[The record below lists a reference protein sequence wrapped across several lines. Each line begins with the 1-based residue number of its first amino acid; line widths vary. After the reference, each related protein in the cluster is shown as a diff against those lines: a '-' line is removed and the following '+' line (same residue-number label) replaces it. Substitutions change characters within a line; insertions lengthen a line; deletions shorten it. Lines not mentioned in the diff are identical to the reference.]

1 MNPEKKQEMLR
12 SAPIPGLVT
21 RLAVPTVI
29 SMLVTTFYNLADSFF
44 VGQLESNS
52 AQAAVGVVFP
62 LMAIIQALGFFFG
75 HGSGNAISRHLGA
88 GDMHSAGSLASCGF
102 FSALGAGLLVMLLGQ
117 LFLEPLALLLGSTET
132 ILPYAKP
139 YLRIILLGAPYMTA
153 SLVLNNQMRF
163 QGNALFSMIGITSGA
178 VLNLVLDPLLIF
190 HFEMGISGA
199 AWATILSQLCSFL
212 LLLGGIKWAKCVP
225 LDIRKLRYLP
235 QLMGEIFKGG
245 LPSLVRQGLSSLSI
259 VVLNWAARPFGD
271 GAIAAMSVVLRLNN
285 FANSAV
291 IGFGQGFQ
299 PVCGFNYGVGNKAR
313 VREAFW
319 FSVKV
324 ASICL
329 VFTAAAGFVFS
340 EELIGLFREG
350 DPEVVPI
357 GALALRLQC
366 LALPLSGWVIMN
378 NMLFQTCKIT
388 VPASIL
394 AAARQGI
401 FFLPPLLILPPLL
414 GMLGVQL
421 SLPISEL
428 CSFLL
433 ALYYNRKLLNKL

>member
-12 SAPIPGLVT
+12 SAPIPGRVT

-190 HFEMGISGA
+190 HFEMGITGA

-299 PVCGFNYGVGNKAR
+299 PVCGFNYGAGNKAR

>member
-117 LFLEPLALLLGSTET
+117 LFLEPLAMLLGSTET

-190 HFEMGISGA
+190 HFEMGIAGA

-259 VVLNWAARPFGD
+259 VVLNWASRPFGD

-299 PVCGFNYGVGNKAR
+299 PVCGFNYGAGNKAR

-421 SLPISEL
+421 SLPISEI